1 MQGQLHFSV
10 FGHHIDF
17 LLGQKILWML
27 ILHLSYNSNRFRVPS
42 VDSLLWGIQVP
53 YPTPHVTALHCHFES
68 YWKIPLKLYIAA
80 ALEVPI

>member
-1 MQGQLHFSV
+1 M
-10 FGHHIDF
+10 
-17 LLGQKILWML
+17 
-27 ILHLSYNSNRFRVPS
+27 
-42 VDSLLWGIQVP
+42 DSLLWGIQVP